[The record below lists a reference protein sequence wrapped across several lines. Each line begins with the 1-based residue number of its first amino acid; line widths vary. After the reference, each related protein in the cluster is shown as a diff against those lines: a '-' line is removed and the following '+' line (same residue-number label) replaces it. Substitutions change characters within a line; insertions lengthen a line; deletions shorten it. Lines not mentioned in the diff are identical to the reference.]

1 MSALRIDVH
10 AHLWTV
16 DYLDRLERLGK
27 TDTGTQRELGADATA
42 ADLDHRFALMDR
54 AGIDLQ
60 VLSVA
65 PQSPHLPGEPEA
77 VALARA
83 ANDSYAELVARFPGR
98 FRAFAALPL
107 PHVDAALHEV
117 IRAFDHL
124 GAVGVGVTTTVLGR
138 TLADP
143 LFHPLYE
150 ELDRRG
156 AVLCIHPSGEGAA
169 SPLITEHDMTWMVGA
184 PVEDTVAIMHLI
196 LAGLPARYP
205 RMRILA
211 SHLGGALPLLPRR
224 LDDHLAFESPR
235 TPELPSVAVGRL
247 WYDTVSHVHGPAL
260 AAAAASFGAG
270 RLVLGTDFPYE
281 DDEVFVR
288 SVDYVCES
296 GLTQEEAT
304 AILDTNA
311 ADLLGLSGA

>member
-1 MSALRIDVH
+1 MTRLRIDVH
-10 AHLWTV
+10 AHLWTAE
-16 DYLDRLERLGK
+16 YLDRLEKLGK
-27 TDTGTQRELGADATA
+27 TDTGTQRGIGAEATE
-42 ADLDHRFALMDR
+42 ADLDRRFALMDR

-65 PQSPHLPGEPEA
+65 PQSPHLADESDA
-77 VALARA
+77 VAVARA
-83 ANDSYAELVARFPGR
+83 GNDAYAELVARFPGR

-107 PHVDAALHEV
+107 PHVDAALRE
-117 IRAFDHL
+117 IARAFDEL
-124 GAVGVGVTTTVLGR
+124 GAVGVGVTTTVLGH

-143 LFHPLYE
+143 LFRPVYE

-156 AVLCIHPSGEGAA
+156 AVLCIHPAGEGVA
-169 SPLITEHDMTWMVGA
+169 SPLITEHGMTWMVGA

-196 LAGLPARYP
+196 LAGIPVRHP

-224 LDDHLAFESPR
+224 LDDHLAFESPG

-260 AAAAASFGAG
+260 VAAASTFGAD

-281 DDEVFVR
+281 DGEVFLR
-288 SVDYVCES
+288 AVDYIAES
-296 GLTQEEAT
+296 GLTREEAT
-304 AILDTNA
+304 MILDTNA
-311 ADLLGLSGA
+311 ADLLGLSGP